1 MAGILNDLST
11 PALVAAIEA
20 NQIEYWRTCC
30 PHLPGVELHDG
41 PDTIWFV
48 TDIPFAPFNEVL
60 LAQLSADSVH
70 ARIEEALAPFRARR
84 VPALWSVGP
93 STRPADLGRC
103 LEAHGLNSVGGM
115 PGMAVELAA
124 LGDDAPMPPGLAIER
139 VGDAPTLERWRQAFA
154 QGFGI
159 PDFASRAFFGL
170 CVGVGFGDRVPFR
183 HYVGLLGGEP
193 VASSTVF
200 FGAGVAAIY
209 HVGTIAS
216 ARRQGIG
223 AAMTLAPLRDARAIG
238 YRVGTLYAS
247 QMGLNIYRKLG
258 FEAYYEL
265 TQYELPGVPND

>member
-11 PALVAAIEA
+11 RALVAAIEA
-20 NQIEYWRTCC
+20 NPIEYWRTCC
-30 PHLPGVELHDG
+30 PHLPGAELHEG
-41 PDTIWFV
+41 PDMIWFV

-60 LAQLSADSVH
+60 SAQLSADNVH

-93 STRPADLGRC
+93 STRPADLGSC
-103 LEAHGLNSVGGM
+103 LEAHGLASVGGM
-115 PGMAVELAA
+115 PGMAVDLEA
-124 LGDDAPMPPGLAIER
+124 LSEGAPPPPGLAIER
-139 VGDAPTLERWRQAFA
+139 VGDAPTLEKWRQAFA

-159 PDFASRAFFGL
+159 PDFASRAFFDL
-170 CVGVGFGDRVPFR
+170 CVSVGLGDRVPLR
-183 HYVGLLGGEP
+183 HYVGLWGGEP
-193 VASSTVF
+193 IASSTVF
-200 FGAGVAAIY
+200 LGAGVAGVY
-209 HVGTIAS
+209 HVGTIPR

-223 AAMTLAPLRDARAIG
+223 AAMTLAPLRDVRAIG

-247 QMGLNIYRKLG
+247 QMGLNIYRRLG